1 MLPGQTSKRD
11 SIIPP
16 IPTRK
21 SLDTPLTTST
31 DAGAGAGVAA
41 AGATGAA
48 AAAAATPVEKS
59 GDLIDFG
66 DDEASKPA
74 AAASAETS
82 APEVA
87 PAADQGANQI
97 SEMLSS
103 TGKPAP
109 AGPLM
114 DFNKDLDKHLPTIKR
129 SDTSGSQDIFHDAE
143 N

>member
-16 IPTRK
+16 IPARK
-21 SLDTPLTTST
+21 SLDTPP
-31 DAGAGAGVAA
+31 AGAA
-41 AGATGAA
+41 GAA
-48 AAAAATPVEKS
+48 AAPAAAD

-74 AAASAETS
+74 ATPPAESS
-82 APEVA
+82 APAV
-87 PAADQGANQI
+87 DQSSNQI
-97 SEMLSS
+97 TELLSS

-109 AGPLM
+109 VGPLM
-114 DFNKDLDKHLPTIKR
+114 DFNKDLGKNLPTIKR

>member
-16 IPTRK
+16 IPARK
-21 SLDTPLTTST
+21 SLDTSPASA
-31 DAGAGAGVAA
+31 AGAAGADGATAA
-41 AGATGAA
+41 AGAAA
-48 AAAAATPVEKS
+48 APAAAG

-66 DDEASKPA
+66 DDEASKPVATPPAESSA
-74 AAASAETS
+74 AG
-82 APEVA
+82 
-87 PAADQGANQI
+87 ADQGANQI
-97 SEMLSS
+97 SELLSS

-114 DFNKDLDKHLPTIKR
+114 DFNKDLDKNLPTIKR